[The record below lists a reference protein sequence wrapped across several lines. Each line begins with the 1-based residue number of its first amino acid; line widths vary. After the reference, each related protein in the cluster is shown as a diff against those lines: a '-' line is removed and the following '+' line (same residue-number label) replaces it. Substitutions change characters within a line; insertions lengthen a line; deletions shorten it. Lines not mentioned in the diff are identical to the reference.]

1 MRRAAFAVALL
12 LASGCAALRPGP
24 TKAGVAVRVSTREKA
39 AARRE
44 ALESALP
51 FFLDPAARRE
61 KSAALEA
68 VVFSQPGPFI
78 GRSRLPKK
86 GACVVEVRLDRLS
99 AALQRAGLV
108 RPPGYAYG
116 PELLLIAFGDRKTG
130 PDGTERFA
138 ADVFETALFGRGIQ
152 AKDADD
158 DLIKLKHPLKAKTE
172 EGAAVEALSEGWSW
186 MTAGRVAVSAAQEPQ
201 TALWRG
207 RARLSVA
214 LYGVAGSTAPTR
226 LDADGEA
233 VDVSSNP
240 AVARAIEDAAQQA
253 AQLVDA
259 DMARRHAGRA
269 IVAVFVS
276 GYKDPA
282 YLSRV
287 LRDLRG
293 VPGVEGA
300 ALVGWRD
307 LDDMALVHAYVDGL
321 HADLLTAR
329 LLRGDASLRVGSVES
344 EDGRIQLDG
353 PEASAAQDRGD

>member
-1 MRRAAFAVALL
+1 MRRAALAAALL

-24 TKAGVAVRVSTREKA
+24 TKGGVAVRVSTRDKT

-44 ALESALP
+44 ALEAALP
-51 FFLDPAARRE
+51 FFLDPASRRG
-61 KSAALEA
+61 KDAALEA
-68 VVFSQPGPFI
+68 LVFAKPGPFI

-86 GACVVEVRLDRLS
+86 GTRAVEVLLDPLS
-99 AALQRAGLV
+99 GALQRAGLV
-108 RPPGYAYG
+108 RPPGYSYG
-116 PELLLIAFGDRKTG
+116 PELLLIAFGDRRTG

-158 DLIKLKHPLKAKTE
+158 DLIKLKRPLKAKTE
-172 EGAAVEALSEGWSW
+172 EGAAVEALSGGWSW
-186 MTAGRVAVSAAQEPQ
+186 MTAGRIAVAAEQEPQ

-214 LYGVAGSTAPTR
+214 LYGVAGSSEPSR

-233 VDVSSNP
+233 VDVSSTP
-240 AVARAIEDAAQQA
+240 AVARAIEAAAQQA
-253 AQLVDA
+253 AQLVDS

-269 IVAVFVS
+269 VVAVFVS
-276 GYKDPA
+276 GYKDPG

-287 LRDLRG
+287 LKDLRG

-300 ALVGWRD
+300 ALVDWSA
-307 LDDMALVHAYVDGL
+307 LDGMPLIHAYVAGL
-321 HADLLTAR
+321 HADILTAR
-329 LLRGDASLRVGSVES
+329 LLRADASLRVGSVES

-353 PEASAAQDRGD
+353 PEATAAQDRGD